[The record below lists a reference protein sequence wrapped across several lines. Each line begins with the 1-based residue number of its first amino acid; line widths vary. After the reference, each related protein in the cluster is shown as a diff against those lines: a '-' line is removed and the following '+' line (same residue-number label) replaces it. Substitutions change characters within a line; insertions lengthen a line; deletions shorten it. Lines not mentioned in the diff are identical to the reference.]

1 MRRLPG
7 VTKWQKWTWKPV
19 AVLPGS
25 ADADWSELRRDGDAV
40 EYHAATPRLELFRGE
55 TEAYLVALS
64 DHPPCVYVIM
74 RPSDDNAQPP
84 EVLTVTASPYEAQDY
99 CDTGEE
105 IVEKVVMPEAL
116 VAWVRGFVETHHEE
130 EVFVKR
136 KRNRA
141 AVDAFEDGIGDA
153 RIAQT
158 SDVYRSP
165 HSIRRERLN

>member
-1 MRRLPG
+1 
-7 VTKWQKWTWKPV
+7 
-19 AVLPGS
+19 
-25 ADADWSELRRDGDAV
+25 
-40 EYHAATPRLELFRGE
+40 
-55 TEAYLVALS
+55 
-64 DHPPCVYVIM
+64 
-74 RPSDDNAQPP
+74 
-84 EVLTVTASPYEAQDY
+84 
-99 CDTGEE
+99 
-105 IVEKVVMPEAL
+105 MPEAL

-130 EVFVKR
+130 GVFVKR

>member
-40 EYHAATPRLELFRGE
+40 EYHAATPHLELFRGE

-84 EVLTVTASPYEAQDY
+84 EVLMVTASPYEAQDY

-116 VAWVRGFVETHHEE
+116 VAWVRGFVETHQKKRFSLSAKEIARLSMPSKMVLAMHEL
-130 EVFVKR
+130 R
-136 KRNRA
+136 KQVMSIALLTRS
-141 AVDAFEDGIGDA
+141 DGRD
-153 RIAQT
+153 
-158 SDVYRSP
+158 
-165 HSIRRERLN
+165 